1 MMKKFIAACLFGIAF
16 ASAQVVDDPYAYT
29 SGAQEKETPVMD
41 INHTENDEP
50 MFAVSIHPISML
62 ILSLFDIPSIYLTIE
77 GNLGS
82 HMSLITRPSYIWAE
96 FSDSDEDLDIYLFGI
111 SEGLRFYF
119 DEGHRGLYLAGHF
132 NYARVGLEYTYD
144 YDHDEDYEAHANGFG
159 VGIYIGHKIRVGHF
173 TSSWDIGYSYMK
185 YSASG
190 KEKDDVEDVSTV
202 GSGYDINYT
211 IGFAF

>member
-1 MMKKFIAACLFGIAF
+1 MMKKFIAACLFVVAF

-96 FSDSDEDLDIYLFGI
+96 FSDRDEDLDIYLFGI

-144 YDHDEDYEAHANGFG
+144 YDHSEDYEAHANGFG
-159 VGIYIGHKIRVGHF
+159 FGLYVGHKIRVGHF
-173 TSSWDIGYSYMK
+173 TSSWDIGYCYMK